1 REYVSVDQSAR
12 GGSMITPSER
22 GDLSIKY
29 FMESNYERA
38 DNSNLPKIDPFMVAL
53 FFKNNADY
61 YAAELKN
68 VKTAVTFSLQESYGD
83 DAVGYVQLYRDNGIC
98 TVKCKMCPEH
108 KVRTKAYN
116 VTLIVNENDGEI
128 ISCEC
133 HDCAASA
140 GGCKHAVA
148 FLMWVHRRSEEP
160 ACTSVECYWKKPALS
175 RVGTTLKF
183 ITIEQMTKTLVP
195 HRPSTSA
202 LCEDF
207 ILEAKKRKIN
217 KCELLKYQNDFVHS
231 DITRYSLHSFMVN
244 LPQETKNDVGLL
256 LSVMKSAFTSDI
268 IKNIEEA
275 TRQQNKTNFW
285 YELRYGRIT
294 ASKAHEV
301 SVCHTTDGAL
311 VATIM
316 GAKIPDTVAMKRG
329 RILELSVQLQMYA
342 TGLHKCYFCIADSNF
357 EHTQKVDIMLE
368 NYDEDFVNN
377 LINKLTFFWKGNI
390 YPILLRNTDII
401 SVALLSESVIFDDDD
416 VAVGTKGDEW
426 PLSKQDISLSDLSS
440 SSTIFFFTAFTAPDC
455 DG

>member
-1 REYVSVDQSAR
+1 MSQMEQLSLSWDSHQKSICNGLSA
-12 GGSMITPSER
+12 
-22 GDLSIKY
+22 LQQ
-29 FMESNYERA
+29 MESNYERA

-68 VKTAVTFSLQESYGD
+68 VKTAVSARESYGD

-207 ILEAKKRKIN
+207 ILEAKKEKIN

-329 RILELSVQLQMYA
+329 RIL
-342 TGLHKCYFCIADSNF
+342 
-357 EHTQKVDIMLE
+357 
-368 NYDEDFVNN
+368 
-377 LINKLTFFWKGNI
+377 
-390 YPILLRNTDII
+390 
-401 SVALLSESVIFDDDD
+401 
-416 VAVGTKGDEW
+416 
-426 PLSKQDISLSDLSS
+426 
-440 SSTIFFFTAFTAPDC
+440 
-455 DG
+455 